1 MEFNIVEWE
10 RKLPDCRW
18 TKPNDLNQMPSTDWE
33 VRSGEDF
40 WKALISI
47 QKTYQPY
54 QDKFPV
60 QLWYRGH
67 KDESF
72 VLLPSIIRNYFQ
84 RKISVSIPMYQK
96 QLMERFLAQSSGA
109 SEVDTKSVSKR
120 DNEQI
125 EYIADMQHY
134 SVPTNL
140 LDWTEDVGTAFY
152 FASEQEEAP
161 VKTHKNAAIY
171 ILNPFFY
178 NQVRNELISC
188 YKRSG
193 SLQDEHNHETAEKSR
208 LPNFSAHFN
217 LTDKCFEDFIIG
229 PHQYKNAAQ
238 KDSQRVSS
246 PIDMDGNVF
255 IEKEAPYL
263 PLAILVPRKNPRV
276 RNQGGAFLA
285 FNLCEVPVKWEDN
298 TTPSKLWGYEH
309 IELSKVQ
316 EFYFRNSFFKLHL
329 ESLLDDNGIKT
340 AMKRRLPFLHKIVV
354 DTLALD
360 DIRAYAKALGK
371 RKDTIYPELMHIG
384 QGIASTVLL

>member
-217 LTDKCFEDFIIG
+217 LTDKSSICMIR
-229 PHQYKNAAQ
+229 
-238 KDSQRVSS
+238 DSVS
-246 PIDMDGNVF
+246 N
-255 IEKEAPYL
+255 K
-263 PLAILVPRKNPRV
+263 
-276 RNQGGAFLA
+276 
-285 FNLCEVPVKWEDN
+285 
-298 TTPSKLWGYEH
+298 H
-309 IELSKVQ
+309 
-316 EFYFRNSFFKLHL
+316 
-329 ESLLDDNGIKT
+329 
-340 AMKRRLPFLHKIVV
+340 
-354 DTLALD
+354 
-360 DIRAYAKALGK
+360 
-371 RKDTIYPELMHIG
+371 
-384 QGIASTVLL
+384 

>member
-1 MEFNIVEWE
+1 M
-10 RKLPDCRW
+10 
-18 TKPNDLNQMPSTDWE
+18 
-33 VRSGEDF
+33 
-40 WKALISI
+40 
-47 QKTYQPY
+47 
-54 QDKFPV
+54 
-60 QLWYRGH
+60 
-67 KDESF
+67 
-72 VLLPSIIRNYFQ
+72 
-84 RKISVSIPMYQK
+84 
-96 QLMERFLAQSSGA
+96 
-109 SEVDTKSVSKR
+109 
-120 DNEQI
+120 
-125 EYIADMQHY
+125 
-134 SVPTNL
+134 
-140 LDWTEDVGTAFY
+140 
-152 FASEQEEAP
+152 
-161 VKTHKNAAIY
+161 
-171 ILNPFFY
+171 
-178 NQVRNELISC
+178 
-188 YKRSG
+188 
-193 SLQDEHNHETAEKSR
+193 
-208 LPNFSAHFN
+208 
-217 LTDKCFEDFIIG
+217 
-229 PHQYKNAAQ
+229 
-238 KDSQRVSS
+238 SS